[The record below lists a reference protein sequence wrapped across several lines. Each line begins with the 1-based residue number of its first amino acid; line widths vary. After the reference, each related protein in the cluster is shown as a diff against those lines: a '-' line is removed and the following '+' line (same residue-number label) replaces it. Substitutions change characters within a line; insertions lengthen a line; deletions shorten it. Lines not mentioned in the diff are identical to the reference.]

1 MFINGPKYELQFIH
15 NLHLNYLRATSITNE
30 MQIHGKNFTLKMYL
44 VRSKTTLVKTVAEI
58 IVNFMDYNFYRL
70 QKSH

>member
-1 MFINGPKYELQFIH
+1 
-15 NLHLNYLRATSITNE
+15 
-30 MQIHGKNFTLKMYL
+30 MYL